1 MQKLCFTGKSFHKGF
16 AWISVPAPH
25 KHCTASPKAI
35 CLQFPTMWVDSWL
48 TATHYMLCIF
58 FGPQTVLFL
67 KKCLYEFLQA
77 DTTHS
82 VLLHW
87 ADSVLDRQSAKG
99 VKVLTVINM
108 ITYLPERKF
117 QASSGS
123 ASCGYKTFG
132 WLEAWAEKTLQ
143 LSATDCGKRPLLSKL
158 EIYYSR
164 ASRLLA
170 ENFWLGVICMFW
182 PQNDTLS
189 PFKRLKE
196 KGKKKKLFWLF

>member
-1 MQKLCFTGKSFHKGF
+1 MGRQLAYSYTLYALHFFWPTNCVISKEMFVWVF
-16 AWISVPAPH
+16 AGRYNS
-25 KHCTASPKAI
+25 
-35 CLQFPTMWVDSWL
+35 L
-48 TATHYMLCIF
+48 
-58 FGPQTVLFL
+58 
-67 KKCLYEFLQA
+67 
-77 DTTHS
+77 
-82 VLLHW
+82 LLHW